1 MLAAVARVPTYI
13 LDSAYTEFSGT
24 VSLRSGDSNMAKQEA
39 SVTQLV
45 SMIEKGQI
53 RLPEMQRKFVWK
65 ATKVRDLLD
74 SLYRGY
80 PSGTILMWEPEES
93 VALTSFSVKTDDKSA
108 FKPMLLLDGQQRLT
122 SLSCVLRGEPVTVR
136 GRKKP
141 IDILFNLEH
150 PADPLTSIDVDE
162 DDEDEFDSD
171 EFEQN
176 EDSIN
181 ETIQQMTFV
190 VSSTKL
196 AASPNWIRVSDVF
209 RDNSDKTF
217 LARAGVESFNDPRY
231 DKYTERIKKLRA
243 VRDYVY
249 RMDVL
254 EPSLSYE
261 EVTEIF
267 VRVNSLGA
275 KLRGSDLA
283 LAQITARWRDSLRIF
298 EELQAKILSD
308 HKFDLELGTIL
319 RSLVIQATGQSKFKT
334 VSSLSQ
340 SKLEV
345 AWKENERAMT
355 FALNFLRSNVKI
367 DSSALLTSPYIIL
380 VIAFWGA
387 KRAYKISD
395 AEATKMTRWVLLANA
410 KARFARGSS
419 ESILD
424 QDLVAL
430 RDGGGAEQLLERLVV
445 QVGRLEIT
453 PSELVGRNAGSG
465 LFKTMFLAFK
475 EDGARDWN
483 TNLAISVNHSG
494 KQDKLQFHHIF
505 PTAYMK
511 KQAQLMDLP
520 STDDIANLAF
530 IGGKTNREISD
541 KAPAEYLKKILEGDG
556 KVQLEN
562 QAIPTELELLKPES
576 YSDFLTLRRKLIADR
591 LNRFLG
597 N

>member
-1 MLAAVARVPTYI
+1 
-13 LDSAYTEFSGT
+13 
-24 VSLRSGDSNMAKQEA
+24 MAKQEA

-93 VALTSFSVKTDDKSA
+93 VALTSFSIKTDDKSA

-122 SLSCVLRGEPVTVR
+122 SLSSVLRGEPVTVR

-150 PADPLTSIDVDE
+150 PDNPLTSVDTDE
-162 DDEDEFDSD
+162 DDEDEYESD
-171 EFEQN
+171 EFEQS

-340 SKLEV
+340 SKLET

-387 KRAYKISD
+387 KREYKISD

-430 RDGGGAEQLLERLVV
+430 RDGGGAEQLIERLVV

-453 PSELVGRNAGSG
+453 PSELIGRNAGSG

-562 QAIPTELELLKPES
+562 QAIPTDLELLKPES
-576 YSDFLTLRRKLIADR
+576 YSAFLTLRRKLIAER
-591 LNRFLG
+591 LNHFLG

>member
-1 MLAAVARVPTYI
+1 
-13 LDSAYTEFSGT
+13 
-24 VSLRSGDSNMAKQEA
+24 MAKQEA
-39 SVTQLV
+39 TVTQLV
-45 SMIEKGQI
+45 GMIEKGQI

-80 PSGTILMWEPEES
+80 PSGTILMWEPDEN
-93 VALTSFSVKTDDKSA
+93 VALTSFSIKTDDKSA

-122 SLSCVLRGEPVTVR
+122 SLSSVLRGEPVTVR
-136 GRKKP
+136 GRRRP

-150 PADPLTSIDVDE
+150 PNNPLTSIDADE

-171 EFEQN
+171 EFEQSEDALN
-176 EDSIN
+176 EN
-181 ETIQQMTFV
+181 IQQMTFV
-190 VSSTKL
+190 VSSSKL
-196 AASPNWIRVSDVF
+196 AASSNWIRVSDVF
-209 RDNSDKTF
+209 RDNSDKAF
-217 LARAGVESFNDPRY
+217 LTKAGVESFDDPRY

-243 VRDYVY
+243 IRDYVY

-254 EPSLSYE
+254 EPNLSYE

-340 SKLEV
+340 SKLET
-345 AWKENERAMT
+345 AWDENERAMT

-380 VIAFWGA
+380 VIAFWGS
-387 KRAYKISD
+387 KRLYKISD
-395 AEATKMTRWVLLANA
+395 DEATKMTRWVLLANA

-424 QDLVAL
+424 QDLAAL
-430 RDGGGAEQLLERLVV
+430 RENGGAEQLLDRLVT
-445 QVGRLEIT
+445 QVGRLDIT
-453 PSELVGRNAGSG
+453 PSELIGRNAGSG

-475 EDGARDWN
+475 EDGAKDWN
-483 TNLAISVNHSG
+483 TNLEISVNHSG

-511 KQAQLMDLP
+511 KQAKLMDLP

-541 KAPAEYLKKILEGDG
+541 KAPVDYLKKILEGPG
-556 KVQLEN
+556 VTQLKN
-562 QAIPTELELLKPES
+562 QAIPTDPELLKPES
-576 YSDFLTLRRKLIADR
+576 FAEFLYQRRELIAER

>member
-1 MLAAVARVPTYI
+1 
-13 LDSAYTEFSGT
+13 
-24 VSLRSGDSNMAKQEA
+24 MAKQEA

-45 SMIEKGQI
+45 NMIEKGQI

-80 PSGTILMWEPEES
+80 PSGTILMWEPDET
-93 VALTSFSVKTDDKSA
+93 VALTSFSVKTEEKSA

-122 SLSCVLRGEPVTVR
+122 SLSSVLRGEPVTVR
-136 GRKKP
+136 GRRRP

-150 PADPLTSIDVDE
+150 PDNPLTSIDSYEDE
-162 DDEDEFDSD
+162 EDEFESD
-171 EFEQN
+171 EFEPS

-181 ETIQQMTFV
+181 EAVQQLTFV
-190 VSSTKL
+190 VSSSKL
-196 AASPNWIRVSDVF
+196 ASYPNWISVSDVF
-209 RDNSDKTF
+209 KDNSDKTF
-217 LARAGVESFNDPRY
+217 LTKAGIASFEDPRY
-231 DKYTERIKKLRA
+231 DKYTERLKRLRSI
-243 VRDYVY
+243 RDYMY

-275 KLRGSDLA
+275 KLKGSDLA
-283 LAQITARWRDSLRIF
+283 LAQITARWRNSLKIF
-298 EELQAKILSD
+298 EEFQQEIESD
-308 HKFDLELGTIL
+308 HNFDLELGTIIRGL
-319 RSLVIQATGQSKFKT
+319 IIQATAQSKFKT
-334 VSSLSQ
+334 VNSIPQ
-340 SKLEV
+340 KKLEL
-345 AWKENERAMT
+345 AWDENRRAMT
-355 FALNFLRSNVKI
+355 FALNFLRSNTKI
-367 DSSALLTSPYIIL
+367 DSAALLTSPYIIL
-380 VIAFWGA
+380 VLAFWGA
-387 KRAYKISD
+387 KKEFKISD
-395 AEATKMTRWVLLANA
+395 AEATKMARWVLLANA

-430 RDGGGAEQLLERLVV
+430 RDNGGAEQLLERLTT
-445 QVGRLEIT
+445 QVGRLDIT
-453 PSELVGRNAGSG
+453 PSELIGRNAGSG

-475 EDGARDWN
+475 EDDAKDWN
-483 TNLAISVNHSG
+483 TNLTISVNHSG

-511 KQAQLMDLP
+511 KQAKFFDLP

-541 KAPAEYLKKILEGDG
+541 KAPIDYLKKILDG
-556 KVQLEN
+556 PGITQLQN
-562 QAIPTELELLKPES
+562 QAIPTDPELLKPEAFAE
-576 YSDFLTLRRKLIADR
+576 FLAKRRELIAER

-597 N
+597 NL